1 MVGID
6 AIVILIWLIAV
17 YLKCDAGYYQRTDE
31 EPISLFKLF
40 KHKLFN
46 KSINQQNTTN
56 YSNNLGLRNLQSLVW
71 IRLKNYTAERAID
84 YSFRL
89 KDNRL

>member
-1 MVGID
+1 MIGID
-6 AIVILIWLIAV
+6 AILILFFIIAI
-17 YLKCDAGYYQRTDE
+17 YLKCDAGYEQRIDE
-31 EPISLFKLF
+31 EPVSLFKLF
-40 KHKLFN
+40 KHKFFN
-46 KSINQQNTTN
+46 KPINQQNTTN

-89 KDNRL
+89 KANRL